1 MISGYN
7 LSPLAPTVGSS
18 ERDISTFTKTYGK
31 ARGAVGVFTYEL
43 FNPSKKHTEIMAVM
57 FSVPFDYNLYSNWF
71 AAGIFDNCKICDK
84 TLYDEMYN
92 STERKFVR
100 GEADGSSITYKGND
114 VTIMASMSNS
124 GSAVMKVEVCD
135 S

>member
-71 AAGIFDNCKICDK
+71 AVGIFNKDKSCDD

-92 STERKFVR
+92 CGQRKCVR
-100 GEADGSSITYKGND
+100 ANGSSIAYKSHH
-114 VTIMASMSNS
+114 VTIKASTSNS
-124 GSAVMKVEVCD
+124 GCAVVKVEVCD
-135 S
+135 N